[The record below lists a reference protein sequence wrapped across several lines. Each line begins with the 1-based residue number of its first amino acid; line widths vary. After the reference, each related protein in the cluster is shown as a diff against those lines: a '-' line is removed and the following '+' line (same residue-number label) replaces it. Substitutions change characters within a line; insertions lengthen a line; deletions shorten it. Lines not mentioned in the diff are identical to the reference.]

1 MLNIAVVWRTPGAR
15 RAWAVALPCALA
27 SLLSACANI
36 NYTPVQIYR
45 CPQNLD
51 FEARLYKDMALLEG
65 ARGFAVLERQPAAEG
80 ESESTPRYA
89 DATLRASFGLGVDQ
103 RLARLDYT
111 GIPEPVYCHRA
122 TTDDD
127 GATPSVRASLENG
140 PRPPPPFNPDAPVE
154 TNVRTDHGPVRVG
167 Y

>member
-1 MLNIAVVWRTPGAR
+1 MFSVAFIYGPKVAR
-15 RAWAVALPCALA
+15 CALAVALPCVLA
-27 SLLSACANI
+27 SVLVACANI
-36 NYTPVQIYR
+36 NYTPVQSYR

-51 FEARLYKDMALLEG
+51 FEARLYNDMALLEG

-80 ESESTPRYA
+80 ESGRTPRYA
-89 DATLRASFGLGVDQ
+89 DATVRAHFGLGVDQ

-111 GIPEPVYCHRA
+111 DIPEPVYCERA
-122 TTDDD
+122 PAAD
-127 GATPSVRASLENG
+127 GSAPPPVRASQEKG
-140 PRPPPPFNPDAPVE
+140 PRPPPSFNPNPSVE